1 MRLFG
6 SILLSN
12 GYDADKFLKSLD
24 DVCKDVAF
32 CKMVPICDD
41 LSPIFNDLKSRNLKI
56 AILTSDDRA
65 NCEIFLDHE
74 GLSVDAMVCGDDGR
88 GSKPSA
94 EPIESIAT
102 DLMIDTSEIIMVGD
116 SSHDI
121 DSATSAGATSVGVLS
136 GVGTAVSLSRA
147 DFVLSSIVDIPNLID
162 EIM

>member
-1 MRLFG
+1 M
-6 SILLSN
+6 
-12 GYDADKFLKSLD
+12 
-24 DVCKDVAF
+24 
-32 CKMVPICDD
+32 
-41 LSPIFNDLKSRNLKI
+41 
-56 AILTSDDRA
+56 
-65 NCEIFLDHE
+65 DHE
-74 GLSVDAMVCGDDGR
+74 GLTVDAMVCGDDGR

>member
-1 MRLFG
+1 M
-6 SILLSN
+6 LSN

-24 DVCKDVAF
+24 NVCKDVAF
-32 CKMVPICDD
+32 CKMVPICSDI
-41 LSPIFNDLKSRNLKI
+41 SPIFKDLKSRDLKI

-65 NCEIFLDHE
+65 NCEIFLDRE
-74 GLSVDAMVCGDDGR
+74 GLTVDAMVCGDDGR